1 MARRVRQVAFRTTF
15 AIPANMVAVL
25 LTWSTLALCA
35 GWMAGSVGLGLGT
48 LAVLRACQSLA
59 MPLEDARIDRAVKSV
74 GPCPFP
80 RRIDRPLA
88 APSRNEDGGPWNS
101 CLNSRRIFQ

>member
-1 MARRVRQVAFRTTF
+1 MGAATPNRVKRSRRCSGSSIASRTRATTF

-35 GWMAGSVGLGLGT
+35 GWMDGSVGLGLGT

-59 MPLEDARIDRAVKSV
+59 MPLEDAWIDRAEERRAM
-74 GPCPFP
+74 PFSEADWIV
-80 RRIDRPLA
+80 RWA
-88 APSRNEDGGPWNS
+88 GGTPKE
-101 CLNSRRIFQ
+101 